1 MTKLWRVA
9 VLLPAL
15 GLVAV
20 GSGFAGWSSV
30 MIGAVVGVT
39 GAVALL
45 VLRRHPTHRIG
56 WLLAVQSC
64 LVAAMAPGG
73 GGDNQWTFVAG
84 LLLTALTGWLQET
97 DRFWGEEWVQRLH
110 EVAADTV
117 MVAVALHVA
126 AVLLMQRL
134 SGKPLLRAMFRG

>member
-1 MTKLWRVA
+1 MVSSPAALAGHVTLALPLTRPHDAGVPVHPGTVPGRGDVEWPSRHTGAMTKLWRVA

-84 LLLTALTGWLQET
+84 QLLQG
-97 DRFWGEEWVQRLH
+97 G
-110 EVAADTV
+110 
-117 MVAVALHVA
+117 
-126 AVLLMQRL
+126 
-134 SGKPLLRAMFRG
+134 